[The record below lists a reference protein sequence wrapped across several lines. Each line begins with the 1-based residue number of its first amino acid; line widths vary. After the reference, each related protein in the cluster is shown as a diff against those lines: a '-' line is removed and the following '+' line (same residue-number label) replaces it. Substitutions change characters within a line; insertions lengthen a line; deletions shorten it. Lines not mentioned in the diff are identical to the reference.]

1 MKKHLLL
8 TSIIAVLLVFL
19 SIDSFSQV
27 SQSAQKTLSPTWS
40 GLVNNDWNTAG
51 NWVDNAVPLSTEDV
65 IIPAGCPNYPIVTT
79 PETCKN
85 ATIQSGGMIIINS
98 GPYVGQPCPGI
109 PTVLYEGKTYN
120 TVQIGNQCWFKENL
134 NIGTKISGSTNQ
146 TDNSILEKYCY
157 NDDENNCTTYGGLY
171 QWNEAMQYSTTPGV
185 QGICPTGWHLPTD
198 AEWTTLT
205 DFLGG
210 LSIAGGKMKEAGY
223 THWLSPN
230 TGATNTSGFTALPT
244 GAMWGGG
251 NFSNFNKYTYL
262 WSSSTNDAY
271 DWFKYCRNLD
281 YDANSVNRSDD
292 GCQEQ
297 YGFSVRC
304 LQDCNSGPSTPSEGT
319 HVAAPTQI
327 IWNWNPVTCAT
338 GYRWNTAN
346 DYNTATDLG
355 TAISKT
361 ETGLVCNTTYTRYVW
376 AYNAFGHSS
385 SVILSKTTS
394 ACTSSCSSITDS
406 RDGKVYSTV
415 LIGTQCWMAQ
425 NLNVGTKILG
435 SVDQAN
441 NSIIEKYCYNDDENN
456 CTIYGGLYQW
466 DEAMQYSVT
475 PGVQGICPTGWHLP
489 TDAEWTMLTDFLGG
503 LSIAGGKMKEA
514 GYTHWLSPNTGATNT
529 SGFTALPTG
538 AMWGGGNFSNFNK
551 YTYFWS
557 SSTNDAYD
565 VFKYCRNLD
574 YDANSVNRYDDGCQK
589 PFGFSVRC
597 LQDCSN
603 SVPSTPAEGSH
614 SAMSTQIVWNWGA
627 VTGAVGYKWNTTNN
641 YTTATDLMTSLMK
654 NETGLTCNT
663 DYTRYVWAY
672 NSCGSSIVA
681 TLTQTT
687 AICVTW
693 DCGQPMTQDGKTY
706 NTVLIGT
713 QCWFAQNLNV
723 GTKVLGSANQTNN
736 SIIEK
741 YCYNNDENYCN
752 IYGGLYQ
759 WDEAMQYST
768 TPGVKGICPTGWH
781 LPTDAEWTTLTTY
794 LGGESIAGGKMKETG
809 TTHWFRHST
818 YVTNLSGFTAL
829 PGGYRTTGGSFDYL
843 TNVAYFWSSS
853 LDDATTAWFLSLYDS
868 GEYVQRANYIKP
880 HGFSARCLKN

>member
-514 GYTHWLSPNTGATNT
+514 GYTHWLSPNTGANNT

>member
-435 SVDQAN
+435 RLDQAN

-514 GYTHWLSPNTGATNT
+514 GYTHWLSPNTGANNT